1 MATDPRALPSDKTV
15 RRLLAL
21 YTEAQRELAAQ
32 VRAALL
38 AGNLDTARRRA
49 MQLAAAQDVLD
60 QLGYRAD
67 PLARQAVLEA
77 SLDGASMAADGI
89 RKIGVT
95 LTPAGERSFAAV
107 NAQAVATMQDSI
119 VASLQGARSTVGRQI
134 GDLYAREQRRQ
145 AMRALLGAEG
155 SPQAARR
162 RLAQRLASRG
172 ATGFVDKAG
181 RRWAL
186 SDYSD
191 MAVRTVTR
199 EAVVQG
205 SVARMAAHGIQ
216 LARVSQHASS
226 CDICKPYEGRLLDL
240 AGNTTDFEGEPV
252 MDASTLP
259 PFHPRCR
266 HTIQPVAARVERVR
280 RELAAQGAD
289 GA

>member
-1 MATDPRALPSDKTV
+1 MATNPKPLPSDKTV

-21 YTEAQRELAAQ
+21 YREAQRELAAQ
-32 VRAALL
+32 IRAALL
-38 AGNLDTARRRA
+38 AGSLDTARRRA

-60 QLGYRAD
+60 QLGYQAD

-77 SLDGASMAADGI
+77 SLDGAGMAADGI

-95 LTPAGERSFAAV
+95 LTPVGERSFAGV
-107 NAQAVATMQDSI
+107 NAEAVATMQDSL
-119 VASLQGARSTVGRQI
+119 VSSLQGARSTVGRQI
-134 GDLYAREQRRQ
+134 ADVYGREQRK
-145 AMRALLGAEG
+145 ATVRALLGAEG

-162 RLAQRLASRG
+162 RLARQLASKG

-186 SDYSD
+186 DSYAD

-216 LARVSQHASS
+216 LARVSEHASS
-226 CDICKPYEGRLLDL
+226 CDVCKPYEGRLIDL